1 MELVTT
7 GFVLRATGQKTSAS
21 HHPFLATLIKKCLQ
35 QPWMYK
41 FGSIPKESV
50 NDSITEGREMTAC
63 NCRVIHMDVR
73 VLNKTELAP
82 V

>member
-7 GFVLRATGQKTSAS
+7 GFVLRATGQKTSAP
-21 HHPFLATLIKKCLQ
+21 HHLFLATLIKKCLQ

-41 FGSIPKESV
+41 FASILKESV
-50 NDSITEGREMTAC
+50 NDSITAGREMTAF
-63 NCRVIHMDVR
+63 NCRVIHMDMR